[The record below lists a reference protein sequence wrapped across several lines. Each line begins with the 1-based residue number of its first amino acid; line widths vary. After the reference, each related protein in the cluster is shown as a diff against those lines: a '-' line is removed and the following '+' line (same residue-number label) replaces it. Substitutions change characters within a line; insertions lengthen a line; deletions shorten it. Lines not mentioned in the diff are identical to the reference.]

1 MLNGEWGIPGRP
13 KVVRGSKAPVLTSHA
28 GLNPRSK
35 SGYESGF
42 AGELSKP
49 KRRKALRK
57 KKDGKKIKP
66 NQSSVARAKA
76 VQLVT
81 CNFIWK
87 GQRPQKYNE
96 EKGEKNI

>member
-1 MLNGEWGIPGRP
+1 MLASYQNLKGE
-13 KVVRGSKAPVLTSHA
+13 KHSA
-28 GLNPRSK
+28 
-35 SGYESGF
+35 
-42 AGELSKP
+42 
-49 KRRKALRK
+49 K
-57 KKDGKKIKP
+57 KKTAKKIKP

-87 GQRPQKYNE
+87 GQRPQKYNK